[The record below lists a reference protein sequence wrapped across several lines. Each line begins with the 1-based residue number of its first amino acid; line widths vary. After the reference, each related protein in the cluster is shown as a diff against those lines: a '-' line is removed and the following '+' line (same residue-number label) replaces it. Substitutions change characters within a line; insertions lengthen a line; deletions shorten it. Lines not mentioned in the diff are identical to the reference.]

1 MSKTAM
7 RRHIAEAVLEDTD
20 RGKDERRG
28 ALRKHELKAVMQ
40 VLGIWNRTGKWS
52 ARAWRRRIREFISRE
67 SRDDMLPARRFTSGE
82 LADLRDA
89 VNDHGIENKQVF
101 TGP

>member
-1 MSKTAM
+1 MSKTEM
-7 RRHIAEAVLEDTD
+7 RRHIAEAVMEDTD
-20 RGKDERRG
+20 RAEDNRRG
-28 ALRKHELKAVMQ
+28 ALRKHELMAIMQ
-40 VLGIWNRTGKWS
+40 SLGIWDRAGEWTR
-52 ARAWRRRIREFISRE
+52 RAWRRRIRAHLYHNERASDLSAGAFK
-67 SRDDMLPARRFTSGE
+67 AGE